1 MRRTHLACF
10 IVLALFA
17 LREARA
23 ALPVPPNQRTPWNPP
38 STSTI
43 PNYVIKVA
51 DQLFNA
57 GFADPRGGVYRKVE
71 VFSHH
76 FDQRITQ
83 THAWVFPGDFA
94 VCWNGMVYRVKTAGD
109 AADLEADVQA
119 ILATKPWGGRMLASI
134 RSGDDSDPA
143 AFWANMQTQP
153 IVPASIA
160 LLLRLGR
167 ADLADKLWVARDQP
181 TLTWDQAHLHEREE
195 GLWLTTA
202 GTAWFAAAY
211 WRFVFAFGAADDF
224 DSADVGESI
233 LEWRSRM
240 PNAWQTENRWLSNPV
255 SDISFLTPVP
265 EIAAD
270 ARRRLKEPRRQNI
283 DLKAIADDKN
293 GTGEFFH
300 QTQAVR
306 LAQLTDR
313 LEDVVGSKITIPGSL
328 MFSFDP
334 VYQLLVR
341 EGGAAVPA
349 LIDAYENDHRLTRT
363 FDYSRPWSIEYK
375 PIAVRHVV
383 ELLLGD
389 LLGDSAWSG
398 KSPAELRSWWHD
410 RQSTTR
416 AERSFETLADDH
428 ATPEQWTESADFLA
442 TRSDLQRSGHGWSTL
457 QPGACDPGA
466 TPAPP
471 NGEPLRSRTKP
482 SVTELMQ
489 KRVAAFANQG
499 SELACSM
506 AIKLA
511 LWDQKGALSSLRLA
525 AKLQSCRA
533 NPQVAVARLSLGD
546 ANAASDWT
554 AELPHHAK
562 FPPLAQQE
570 LAPLWMFPEDPVLD
584 QAAQALF
591 GDANSQLSPIKSAM
605 SINSPLMAIPAFR
618 RAVLSALQDPTIA
631 ARFTQ
636 RANGYIQFAFDK
648 GSVSFPDRVDSR
660 SAKDA
665 VPPARAQDM
674 VAWGM
679 SSIDGA
685 PEFGLDWTTAAKD
698 AALPAIRSFI
708 EKNGPDMQP
717 FPSRLAE
724 MDCGG
729 RIALKPVAK

>member
-1 MRRTHLACF
+1 MRRTRLVCF
-10 IVLALFA
+10 IAVSLFA
-17 LREARA
+17 FGEARA
-23 ALPVPPNQRTPWNPP
+23 ALPLPPNQRTPWKPP
-38 STSTI
+38 STTTI
-43 PNYVIKVA
+43 PDYVIKVA

-119 ILATKPWGGRMLASI
+119 IVATKPWGGRMLASI
-134 RSGDDSDPA
+134 RTGDGSDPA

-153 IVPASIA
+153 IVPSSIA

-167 ADLADKLWVARDQP
+167 ADLAEKLWVARDPP

-211 WRFVFAFGAADDF
+211 WRLVFAFGAADDF

-240 PNAWQTENRWLSNPV
+240 PGTWQGENRWLSNPV
-255 SDISFLTPVP
+255 SDISFLNPVP

-270 ARRRLKEPRRQNI
+270 ARRRLREPKRQSI

-293 GTGEFFH
+293 GSDRFF
-300 QTQAVR
+300 QQPQAARV
-306 LAQLTDR
+306 AQLMDR
-313 LEDVVGSKITIPGSL
+313 LEDVVGDKISFPGPL
-328 MFSFDP
+328 IFSFAP
-334 VYQLLVR
+334 EYRLLVR
-341 EGGAAVPA
+341 EGDAAVPA

-375 PIAVRHVV
+375 PIAVGHVV
-383 ELLLGD
+383 QLLLGD

-398 KSPAELRSWWHD
+398 KSPADLRSWWRD
-410 RQSTTR
+410 RQSTSR

-442 TRSDLQRSGHGWSTL
+442 SRSDLQRSGHGWSTL

-471 NGEPLRSRTKP
+471 HGEPLKSRTKP

-489 KRVAAFANQG
+489 KRVAALASQG

-511 LWDQKGALSSLRLA
+511 LWDEKAALPSLRLA

-533 NPQVAVARLSLGD
+533 NSQVAIARLSLGD
-546 ANAASDWT
+546 ADAAFDWT
-554 AELPHHAK
+554 AELTHHAK
-562 FPPLAQQE
+562 FPPLTQQE

-584 QAAQALF
+584 QAAQSLF
-591 GDANSQLSPIKSAM
+591 GDANSQLSPIKSAI
-605 SINSPLMAIPAFR
+605 SINSPLMVIPAFR
-618 RAVLSALQDPTIA
+618 QAVLSALQDSTIA

-636 RANGYIQFAFDK
+636 RANDYVSFTIDNGR
-648 GSVSFPDRVDSR
+648 GSISFPDRVDSR
-660 SAKDA
+660 SAKDE
-665 VPPARAQDM
+665 VPPARAEDM
-674 VAWGM
+674 VAWGV
-679 SSIDGA
+679 SGIDGA
-685 PEFGLDWTTAAKD
+685 PEFGLDWTTTAKD
-698 AALPAIRSFI
+698 AALPAIRDFLV
-708 EKNGPDMQP
+708 K
-717 FPSRLAE
+717 
-724 MDCGG
+724 
-729 RIALKPVAK
+729 